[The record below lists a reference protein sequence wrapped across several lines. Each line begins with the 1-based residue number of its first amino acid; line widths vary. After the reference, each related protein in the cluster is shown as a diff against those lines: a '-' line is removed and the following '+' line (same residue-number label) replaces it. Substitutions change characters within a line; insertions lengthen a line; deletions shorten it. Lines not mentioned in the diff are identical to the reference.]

1 MADSIRTVVCDTI
14 TLRIVWPDRVILDV
28 PDLMA
33 QLVEP
38 AEPVQIEPA
47 LAAERA
53 PAHHS
58 QNNESQ
64 LTIHFAGRS
73 FCTPA
78 RSCHS
83 RQQET
88 RSYEG
93 ACFFFLSAELGTIK
107 LGKISSLPHELIESS
122 LLDDLPSAHNNNQ
135 IGLADRG
142 EAVSNDERGATCGQ
156 LLKAFH
162 D

>member
-33 QLVEP
+33 QLIKP

-73 FCTPA
+73 

-93 ACFFFLSAELGTIK
+93 TCFFLLNAELGAIK
-107 LGKISSLPHELIESS
+107 LGKIASLPHELIECS
-122 LLDDLPSAHNNNQ
+122 LLDDFSSAHDDDQ
-135 IGLADRG
+135 IGLADCG
-142 EAVSNDERGATCGQ
+142 ETVSNDERGATGS
-156 LLKAFH
+156 
-162 D
+162 

>member
-1 MADSIRTVVCDTI
+1 MANSIRTVVCDTD
-14 TLRIVWPDRVILDV
+14 TFRVVGPNRVILDV

-47 LAAERA
+47 LTAERA
-53 PAHHS
+53 PAHHPE
-58 QNNESQ
+58 NNESQ
-64 LTIHFAGRS
+64 LTIHFAGRP
-73 FCTPA
+73 FCSPA

-93 ACFFFLSAELGTIK
+93 TCFFFLSAELGTIK
-107 LGKISSLPHELIESS
+107 LGKIASLPHELIECS
-122 LLDDLPSAHNNNQ
+122 LLDDFSSAHDDDQ

-142 EAVSNDERGATCGQ
+142 ETVSNDERGATGS
-156 LLKAFH
+156 
-162 D
+162 

>member
-1 MADSIRTVVCDTI
+1 MADSIRTVVCDAV

-58 QNNESQ
+58 QNNDSQ

-83 RQQET
+83 RQEET

-93 ACFFFLSAELGTIK
+93 TCFFFLSAELGTIK
-107 LGKISSLPHELIESS
+107 LGKVASLPHELIKCS
-122 LLDDLPSAHNNNQ
+122 LLDDFSSAHDDDQ

-142 EAVSNDERGATCGQ
+142 ETMRDDERSAAGSQ
-156 LLKAFH
+156 LLEA
-162 D
+162 